1 MLFGKHVNEYY
12 LKYGIFLLIGIV
24 ALLVVDYFQLLIPEI
39 VGNIIDKLEIKEL
52 TQIQLKEYVLQ
63 LGVIALVMFA
73 GRFLWRLTLF
83 GTGIKIECDL
93 RNKVFKNMQTLSQS
107 FFSKNKTG
115 SLMAIYTNDLAIIR
129 ETFGLGTIMLV
140 DAIALG
146 TMALIKM
153 FTLNAL
159 LSIISLACLVV
170 VSVISSLVGKKIT
183 KATENNYKVYGE
195 LSDYVQEDYSGISVI
210 KAFVKEKIKVKLFA
224 KYNTENMNSTLVM
237 TKLSLKLN
245 VFITALLS
253 LVNILII
260 FYGGY
265 LIYQLSIGND
275 ISAFT
280 IGDLTKFS
288 AYFGTLIWPIEAV
301 GRLIDLRSKGK
312 ASLNRVNKLID
323 EQKEINDDLVDENT
337 IDIKEIFGNIE
348 YRDLSFNYPEN
359 DDENT
364 KNAEV
369 LSHVNIKINQ
379 GEFVGMI
386 GETGSGKSTIVD
398 VLLRLY
404 NIEENKVFI
413 DGHDLMHLPIKV
425 IRDNIAYDPQD
436 NFLFSEKITN
446 NIAFSETETINNE
459 KIIKSA
465 ELSDV
470 KNDIEDFS
478 LGFETVLGERGVTV
492 SGGQK
497 QRIAIARA
505 LYKDANIL
513 ILDDSLSAVDT
524 ETEKEI
530 INNLR
535 SLRKDK
541 TTIII
546 AHRITTLQNLDKIL
560 VIENGTCTACGTHN
574 ELLKTSEAYERE
586 VRLQELEKETKAE
599 NVGDNNE

>member
-1 MLFGKHVNEYY
+1 MV
-12 LKYGIFLLIGIV
+12 LI
-24 ALLVVDYFQLLIPEI
+24 Y
-39 VGNIIDKLEIKEL
+39 
-52 TQIQLKEYVLQ
+52 
-63 LGVIALVMFA
+63 
-73 GRFLWRLTLF
+73 
-83 GTGIKIECDL
+83 
-93 RNKVFKNMQTLSQS
+93 
-107 FFSKNKTG
+107 
-115 SLMAIYTNDLAIIR
+115 
-129 ETFGLGTIMLV
+129 
-140 DAIALG
+140 
-146 TMALIKM
+146 
-153 FTLNAL
+153 
-159 LSIISLACLVV
+159 
-170 VSVISSLVGKKIT
+170 
-183 KATENNYKVYGE
+183 
-195 LSDYVQEDYSGISVI
+195 
-210 KAFVKEKIKVKLFA
+210 KLF
-224 KYNTENMNSTLVM
+224 
-237 TKLSLKLN
+237 
-245 VFITALLS
+245 
-253 LVNILII
+253 
-260 FYGGY
+260 
-265 LIYQLSIGND
+265 IGND
-275 ISAFT
+275 ISDFT

-425 IRDNIAYDPQD
+425 IRDNIAYVPQD

-492 SGGQK
+492 SVHK
-497 QRIAIARA
+497 NKEFNSSFIQR
-505 LYKDANIL
+505 
-513 ILDDSLSAVDT
+513 
-524 ETEKEI
+524 
-530 INNLR
+530 
-535 SLRKDK
+535 
-541 TTIII
+541 
-546 AHRITTLQNLDKIL
+546 
-560 VIENGTCTACGTHN
+560 C
-574 ELLKTSEAYERE
+574 
-586 VRLQELEKETKAE
+586 
-599 NVGDNNE
+599 